1 MRYGWL
7 LLSATLAGPAAIAQ
21 GEDPFDFSLG
31 ELVSVEVIS
40 VARKRQEIG
49 NVPAAVHVVTEEDI
63 ARMGVTTLPDALRLV
78 PGVQVAAIGNNR
90 WAVSVRGFN
99 GRFTNSLL
107 VMVDGRTVYSPLF
120 SGTFWEAVDIPLAE
134 IDRIEVIRG
143 PGAAVWGANAVNGI
157 VNIITKW
164 ARATQG
170 SEARLTVG
178 NVDRAQAYLRQGGEL
193 DGGHYRLSY
202 HGRARETSRLLDG
215 ADGRDAW
222 YTNRLGLR
230 MERFLGGL
238 GELRFSGEVFANRS
252 EDVWLS
258 PDVTAPRLVTPVAF
272 TQRDEG
278 AGLTVQLNRVLAD
291 DREWSLQGSFQY
303 LDFQVGSFLNETR
316 STLDL
321 DAQYRFGAGR
331 HEVIVGGGMRY
342 NDQKVVAGGFFEVD
356 TPRRQFGLVSAFVH
370 DEITLVPDRLRLTAG
385 IKFEHH
391 TWTGNEWQPSIGLA
405 WQVAPRHLLWGS
417 VSEASRT
424 PARSEFDMA
433 YSPSTQPAVA
443 PPRTPLPKLI
453 RFSPPD
459 KLRAERMHAYEVG
472 YRAQPSDRL
481 SVDLAAFLMRYRHL
495 RSLRTMG
502 ATPAGGWFVIDAPLD
517 FSGHGTVSG
526 FEASVDWQPTV
537 RWRARFS
544 YSHLD
549 TEVEP
554 GGDAL
559 GDAASAFYMERVPSD
574 QFSAHVTWKPKTGH
588 AVDMIVR
595 HVAEL
600 IYSENVGGIE
610 PVDAYT
616 ELDLQYGWRAS
627 RRLTLAVTG
636 RNLLNARHAEFGRQ
650 YMPSPMREIGRS
662 VHLSAQWDFD

>member
-1 MRYGWL
+1 MGRLMKSGWL
-7 LLSATLAGPAAIAQ
+7 ILCAALGNSCVQAQ
-21 GEDPFDFSLG
+21 AQAQPEDPFDFSLG

-78 PGVQVAAIGNNR
+78 PGVQVAAIGHNR

-99 GRFTNSLL
+99 GRFANSLL

-120 SGTFWEAVDIPLAE
+120 SGTFWEALDIPLAE

-170 SEARLTVG
+170 GEARLTVG
-178 NVDRAQAYLRQGGEL
+178 NVDRGQAYLRQGGEL

-202 HGRARETSRLLDG
+202 HGRARETSRRLNGSDG
-215 ADGRDAW
+215 KDAW
-222 YTNRLGLR
+222 NTHRLGLR
-230 MERFLGGL
+230 MERYLGGI
-238 GELRFSGEVFANRS
+238 GELRVSGEVFGNRS

-258 PDVTAPRLVTPVAF
+258 PDVASPTLVTPVAF
-272 TQRDEG
+272 TQRDQG
-278 AGLTVQLNRVLAD
+278 AGLTVQLNRVLAN

-303 LDFQVGSFLNETR
+303 LDSKVGPFLTETR

-342 NDQKVVAGGFFEVD
+342 NDQKVIAGGFFEID
-356 TPRRQFGLVSAFVH
+356 KPRRQFGLVSAFVH

-385 IKFEHH
+385 VKFEHH
-391 TWTGNEWQPSIGLA
+391 SWTGNEWQPSIGLA

-424 PARSEFDMA
+424 PARTEFDMT
-433 YSPSTQPAVA
+433 YSPSTQPAAA

-453 RFSPPD
+453 RFSAPEN
-459 KLRAERMHAYEVG
+459 LRAERMRAYEVG
-472 YRAQPSDRL
+472 YRAQASDRL
-481 SVDLAAFLMRYRHL
+481 SVDFTAFLMRYRHL

-502 ATPAGGWFVIDAPLD
+502 ATPAGGWFVVERA
-517 FSGHGTVSG
+517 
-526 FEASVDWQPTV
+526 
-537 RWRARFS
+537 ARF
-544 YSHLD
+544 HRAWHGVGIRGVGRLAAD
-549 TEVEP
+549 R
-554 GGDAL
+554 AL
-559 GDAASAFYMERVPSD
+559 AGA
-574 QFSAHVTWKPKTGH
+574 
-588 AVDMIVR
+588 
-595 HVAEL
+595 
-600 IYSENVGGIE
+600 
-610 PVDAYT
+610 
-616 ELDLQYGWRAS
+616 LQLQPPRY
-627 RRLTLAVTG
+627 
-636 RNLLNARHAEFGRQ
+636 
-650 YMPSPMREIGRS
+650 
-662 VHLSAQWDFD
+662 